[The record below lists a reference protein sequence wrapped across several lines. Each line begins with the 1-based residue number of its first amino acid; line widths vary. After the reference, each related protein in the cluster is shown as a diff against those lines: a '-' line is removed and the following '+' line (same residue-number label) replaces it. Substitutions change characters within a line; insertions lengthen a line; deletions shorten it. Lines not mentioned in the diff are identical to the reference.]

1 MKTEQFEQLQETV
14 YQHVLPN
21 GLTVCVLPKKGF
33 HKTYATFTTKYGSID
48 NHFKPLKQDDWLKV
62 PDGIAHFLEH
72 KMFEQPD
79 GTDVFQTFSR
89 QGAETNAFTT
99 FTRTAY
105 LFSSTSNVEKNIE
118 TLINFVQEPGFT
130 EKSVEKEKG
139 IIGQEIRMYNDNPDW
154 RVYFGLIENMYHE
167 HPVKVDIAG
176 TIESISH
183 ITKDLLTD
191 CYNTFY
197 HPSNMMLFVVG
208 PVDPEK
214 IMALVEK
221 NQGGK
226 GYQDQQ
232 PIERQYPSESGTV
245 VKKESILKMGVQTPK
260 CMVGF
265 KESKVHREGEAM
277 LRHELSVQILLEVLF
292 GKSSDNYR
300 TLIEEGL
307 IDDSFSF
314 EYSEEHEYGF
324 SALGGNTE
332 DPDRLASRLLEM
344 VQAAKSQVL
353 NEADLNRVRRKK
365 IGSFLKALNSPE
377 FIANQY
383 TRYFF
388 NKMNL
393 FDTVPVLETLDHDY
407 LLSVLNEHFTDEGF
421 TQCKVVK
428 K

>member
-14 YQHVLPN
+14 YRQVLPN
-21 GLTVCVLPKKGF
+21 GLTVCILPKNGF
-33 HKTYATFTTKYGSID
+33 HKTYATFTTNYGSID
-48 NHFKPLKQDDWLKV
+48 NHFKPLNQSEWLKV

-79 GTDVFQTFSR
+79 GTDVFQSFSR

-105 LFSSTSNVEKNIE
+105 LFSSTSNVEENIE
-118 TLINFVQEPGFT
+118 TLINFVQVPGFT
-130 EKSVEKEKG
+130 EESVEKEKG

-154 RVYFGLIENMYHE
+154 RVYFGLIENMFEH

-197 HPSNMMLFVVG
+197 HPSNMMLFIVG
-208 PVDPEK
+208 PVDPEQMFK
-214 IMALVEK
+214 LVEK
-221 NQGGK
+221 NQAAK
-226 GYQDQQ
+226 NYTDQQ
-232 PIERQYPSESGTV
+232 PIERQYPEESPQAA
-245 VKKESILKMGVQTPK
+245 KKESVLKMGVQTPK

-265 KESKVHREGEAM
+265 KEGTIHRKGKEM
-277 LRHELSVQILLEVLF
+277 LRHEMSVQILLEVLF

-314 EYSEEHEYGF
+314 EYSEEYEYGF
-324 SALGGNTE
+324 SALGGNTD
-332 DPDRLASRLLEM
+332 DPDRLAERILTM
-344 VQAAKSQVL
+344 VHEAKSSSL
-353 NEADLNRVRRKK
+353 SEESLNRVRKK
-365 IGSFLKALNSPE
+365 RIGAFLKALNSPE

-388 NKMNL
+388 NDMNL
-393 FDTVPVLETLDHDY
+393 FDIVPVLETLDHDY
-407 LLSVLNEHFTDEGF
+407 LTTVLQEHFTDEGF

>member
-1 MKTEQFEQLQETV
+1 MKTEKFDQLQETV
-14 YQHVLPN
+14 YQHVLVN

-33 HKTYATFTTKYGSID
+33 NKTYATFTTHYGSID
-48 NHFKPLKQDDWLKV
+48 NHFKPLNRNDWLKV

-79 GTDVFQTFSR
+79 GTDVFQSFSR

-118 TLINFVQEPGFT
+118 TLIDFVQVPGFT
-130 EKSVEKEKG
+130 EESVEKEKG

-154 RVYFGLIENMYHE
+154 RVYFGLIENMYHH

-191 CYNTFY
+191 CYQTFY

-214 IMALVEK
+214 IIALVEK
-221 NQGGK
+221 NQSGK
-226 GYQDQQ
+226 GYHDQQ
-232 PIERQYPSESGTV
+232 PIERKYPEEPSGV
-245 VKKESILKMGVQTPK
+245 AKKESVLKMGVQTPK

-265 KESKVHREGEAM
+265 KESRINRQGEEM

-344 VQAAKSQVL
+344 VHTAKTQPL
-353 NEADLNRVRRKK
+353 NEDDLNRVRKKK

-383 TRYFF
+383 TRYHF

-393 FDTVPVLETLDHDY
+393 FDTVPILETLDLEY
-407 LLSVLNEHFTDEGF
+407 LHSVLSEHFTDEGF

>member
-265 KESKVHREGEAM
+265 KESKVHREGDAM